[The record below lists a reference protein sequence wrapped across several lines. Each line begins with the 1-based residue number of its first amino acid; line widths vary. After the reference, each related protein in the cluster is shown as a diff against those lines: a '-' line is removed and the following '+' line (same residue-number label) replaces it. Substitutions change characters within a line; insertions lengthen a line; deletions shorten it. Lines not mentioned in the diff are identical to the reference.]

1 MEVKNKNVCI
11 VYGQSRRVGDS
22 AVSMGLGYSVSPLCL
37 ELLNNNQKDTESH
50 AGAECAA
57 TAFALFESVRDKM
70 IGSPLEVSRSK
81 VSRVDCESIG
91 GEFVISWNTQAS
103 FSAIRKTL
111 SLALSCL
118 NAPKLYS
125 KFAENCKLL
134 GCKSDRSVFNDC
146 SNQLTTAIKKE
157 IKFAIISKAKV
168 DDAKLKDLV
177 AKVAVKLPKQET
189 LSGAKKPEKHPEH
202 KHEYPVV
209 KVTGVSAVVVAD
221 YIRSKSGG
229 MGVFVFGNEVVI
241 YNKSWSTKQKSLN
254 TTNRIGDY
262 VRQKYEKLGKDFPN
276 VLAYVAISQG
286 SGNTSTAAKIIKS
299 KPTPSSMKELLKKS
313 L

>member
-22 AVSMGLGYSVSPLCL
+22 AVSMGLSYSVSPLCL

-50 AGAECAA
+50 DGAECAA

-70 IGSPLEVSRSK
+70 IGSPLEVSKSK
-81 VSRVDCESIG
+81 VSRVDCGSIG
-91 GEFVISWNTQAS
+91 GEFVISWNTQSS

-134 GCKSDRSVFNDC
+134 GCKSDRSVFNEC
-146 SNQLTTAIKKE
+146 ANQLTAAIKKE
-157 IKFAIISKAKV
+157 IKFAVVSKAKV
-168 DDAKLKDLV
+168 DESKLKDLV
-177 AKVAVKLPKQET
+177 SKVVVKIPKQET
-189 LSGAKKPEKHPEH
+189 LSGVKKPEKHPEH
-202 KHEYPVV
+202 THGYPVV
-209 KVTGVSAVVVAD
+209 KVTGIAAVVVVD

-229 MGVFVFGNEVVI
+229 MGVFVHGNEVVV
-241 YNKSWSTKQKSLN
+241 YNNTWTTKQKSLN
-254 TTNRIGDY
+254 TTSRIGDY

-299 KPTPSSMKELLKKS
+299 KPTPSSMKELIKKS
-313 L
+313 M